1 MKKLWSGG
9 YGLAATFWLWW
20 FVGNGVMTA
29 ATTMLPP
36 LGIVGLAWY
45 IVTSVAVWKAGT
57 SYQGSGAWTVLSRIC
72 LFAVPV
78 LGVLIPLLAFGAF
91 LALLSGLPH

>member
-20 FVGNGVMTA
+20 LVGNGVMTA
-29 ATTMLPP
+29 ATTMFSP
-36 LGIVGLAWY
+36 LGIASLAWY

-57 SYQGSGAWTVLSRIC
+57 RHQGSGVWKVLSRIC
-72 LFAVPV
+72 LFAVPL
-78 LGVLIPLLAFGAF
+78 LGVLIAVVLFGALLAMF
-91 LALLSGLPH
+91 S